1 MLMIAFAGNDPN
13 VGIGVGGFI
22 ALIGV
27 AFFVNSLLGGVP
39 QPPPPS
45 RDPGEPPRV
54 S

>member
-1 MLMIAFAGNDPN
+1 MLMIAFAGNEPS

-22 ALIGV
+22 AVIGV
-27 AFFVNSLLGGVP
+27 AFFVNSLLGDGQP
-39 QPPPPS
+39 PPPPS